1 MKQNLSPALLILILL
16 VSLLGSGGCV
26 PTPQRT
32 APDAND
38 PQFLPPTLVP
48 TTAPTSIVTPTPESA
63 DQQDC
68 ENNLLFSSDLTVPD
82 GTIYAPGEQID
93 KQWQVENNGTC
104 NWDER
109 YSLRLVAGDV
119 LGADNEQA
127 LFPARAGSQAVISI
141 QFTAPQELGTHR
153 SAWQAF
159 DPNGR
164 PFGDP
169 FYLEI
174 VVTNP

>member
-1 MKQNLSPALLILILL
+1 MKRPLSPALIILL
-16 VSLLGSGGCV
+16 LIVITIISGCV

-32 APDAND
+32 APEAND
-38 PQFLPPTLVP
+38 PQFVPPTLVP
-48 TTAPTSIVTPTPESA
+48 TRAPTPDVTPTPEGGA
-63 DQQDC
+63 DQQNC
-68 ENNLLFSSDLTVPD
+68 ENNLLFSSDLSVPD
-82 GTIYAPGEQID
+82 GTIFEPGAAID

-109 YSLRLVAGDV
+109 YSLRLVAGDA

-127 LFPARAGSQAVISI
+127 LFPARAGSQAVIRI